1 MTELLLKLIGPVIPV
16 VAALIQLGRESGWL
30 GRGTLRG
37 QRWAF
42 VLIGTIILGGFIN
55 SAMTWNTHEN
65 EKNERE
71 NDERASEER
80 EQQAQKERQEIAEG
94 IGKIELA
101 LGREPDPDLPVQD
114 ALVRIGSE
122 VQTLQ
127 ERASKLGDELG
138 GLRKYGRVSELN
150 VKGVT
155 GKYGKG
161 MVEKTPISRK
171 LEGAYTNGENDGE
184 SGLQPR
190 CDKESMAKFEQV
202 AREHP
207 NFPFAY
213 WGLASC
219 LGQVGNVRASGL
231 AVMHAKRAMEILEH
245 TTQIDGHHPNH
256 DQVRK
261 AITQGFR
268 EACREDNRGEQGA
281 VRGTSRTT
289 WQRTWTIT
297 ENPESAT
304 PTRRTIVIDCPQ
316 P

>member
-1 MTELLLKLIGPVIPV
+1 M
-16 VAALIQLGRESGWL
+16 
-30 GRGTLRG
+30 
-37 QRWAF
+37 
-42 VLIGTIILGGFIN
+42 
-55 SAMTWNTHEN
+55 
-65 EKNERE
+65 
-71 NDERASEER
+71 
-80 EQQAQKERQEIAEG
+80 
-94 IGKIELA
+94 
-101 LGREPDPDLPVQD
+101 
-114 ALVRIGSE
+114 
-122 VQTLQ
+122 QTLQ

-261 AITQGFR
+261 AITPTRMGKTT
-268 EACREDNRGEQGA
+268 EKADSNRGA
-281 VRGTSRTT
+281 
-289 WQRTWTIT
+289 
-297 ENPESAT
+297 
-304 PTRRTIVIDCPQ
+304 TRRVWPSSNR
-316 P
+316 